1 MSQTMHDGH
10 RARLRQRFLQGGL
23 DGFDDLAILEFL
35 LCFAIPRRDT
45 NPIAHALIDRYGS
58 LSAVLEAPAADLQ
71 QVEGVGESAAILL
84 TLLPAVARRHMIQR
98 AEIGT
103 VLDTTTKCGEYLL
116 PRFFGERDEV
126 VWILCL
132 DAKLTAVD
140 CRLLARG
147 GFNTV
152 AVSARKVVE
161 AALRCN
167 AASVVLAHNHPGG
180 IAVPSAEDAR
190 TTDQLRAAL
199 RAVGIELADHV
210 VVAGG
215 DFVSMASS
223 GGWR

>member
-1 MSQTMHDGH
+1 MAMHDGH
-10 RARLRQRFLQGGL
+10 RQRMRQRYLRAGL

-35 LCFAIPRRDT
+35 LHFAIPRRDT
-45 NPIAHALIDRYGS
+45 NPIAHALLDRYGS

-71 QVEGVGESAAILL
+71 QVEGVGESAAVLL

-98 AEIGT
+98 AEIGA

-126 VWILCL
+126 VWMLCL

-161 AALRCN
+161 TALRCN

-180 IAVPSAEDAR
+180 IAVPSAEDTR
-190 TTDQLRAAL
+190 TTDRLRRAL
-199 RAVGIELADHV
+199 SAVGIELADHIV
-210 VVAGG
+210 AAGG
-215 DFVSMASS
+215 DFVSMAAS